1 MDKNNDNGLSL
12 VKKWQKGLLGIIFSR
27 LAIIIILFCIQLL
40 FFFGV
45 FRFFANFIP
54 HILGS
59 TLVFSAAIVIYIFNS
74 KLDPNAK
81 TTWLFVIMLFPV
93 FGAAFFRYTQSNFG
107 FRMTRKRLNDISQQ
121 SRDSIGQDKQAM
133 ENLKKEDPQAAS
145 LADYIASSGCYP
157 VYENSHVTYFPTGMD
172 KFNRLMQELE
182 KAEKFIFMEYFIID
196 EGLMWG
202 KILETLV
209 KKAREGVEVRVMYD
223 GTCEFSTLPAN
234 YPERLKKLG
243 IKCKMFAPMTPFIS
257 THYNYRDHRK
267 ILVIDGNVAF
277 TGGIN
282 LADEYINRIEKHG
295 YWKDTAIMLRGEC
308 VKSFT
313 LMFLQLWSINEQ
325 FETDGFIAA
334 TKPLPQGN
342 GGYVIPYGD
351 SPFDD
356 EKVGK
361 MVYTHI
367 LDTAQEYVD
376 IMSPYLILDGRLEQ
390 TIKFAAKRGVKVRLI
405 LPGIPD
411 KKTPYAL
418 AKTHYASLLASGVEI
433 YEFTPGFVHA
443 KVFVSDDKKAV
454 VGTINL
460 DYRSLYHHFECAA
473 FMYKNQCIPDIKQDF
488 ESTLAQCRRV
498 TMQTVKKESVF
509 TKLLGAIIKPFAP
522 LM

>member
-1 MDKNNDNGLSL
+1 MKLIWKVIYEFFGLVRKVLRIMSTRLFIILAALALELIWIIALILILNEESIYVTYVLTFIALITVLWL
-12 VKKWQKGLLGIIFSR
+12 VSQNLNPGYKLMWTFCILVFPVVGIILYAIFGQSR
-27 LAIIIILFCIQLL
+27 LAHKFRIVYDQVLVEHKDIFKQENYWEEYLEKENP
-40 FFFGV
+40 GV
-45 FRFFANFIP
+45 AGQCRYLRKYAHAPLYSNTQTEYFAVGEDWF
-54 HILGS
+54 
-59 TLVFSAAIVIYIFNS
+59 
-74 KLDPNAK
+74 AK
-81 TTWLFVIMLFPV
+81 FL
-93 FGAAFFRYTQSNFG
+93 
-107 FRMTRKRLNDISQQ
+107 
-121 SRDSIGQDKQAM
+121 
-133 ENLKKEDPQAAS
+133 EELKK
-145 LADYIASSGCYP
+145 
-157 VYENSHVTYFPTGMD
+157 
-172 KFNRLMQELE
+172 
-182 KAEKFIFMEYFIID
+182 AEHYIFMEYFIIG
-196 EGLMWG
+196 EGYMWDS
-202 KILETLV
+202 ILDVLKE
-209 KKAREGVEVRVMYD
+209 KAANGVEVRLIYD
-223 GTCEFSTLPAN
+223 DLGCVNTLPPQ
-234 YPERLKKLG
+234 YYRTLQSYG
-243 IKCKMFAPMTPFIS
+243 IRCASFNQFRPVLNVVM
-257 THYNYRDHRK
+257 NNRDHRK
-267 ILVIDGNVAF
+267 ITVIDGHTAF

-282 LADEYINRIEKHG
+282 LADEYINHIEKHG

-325 FETDGFIAA
+325 FETNGYISA
-334 TKPLPQGN
+334 TRPLPQGN

-418 AKTHYASLLASGVEI
+418 AKTHYVSLLRSGVEI

-473 FMYKNQCIPDIKQDF
+473 FMYKNECIPDIKQDF
-488 ESTLAQCRRV
+488 ENTLAQCRRV
-498 TMQTVKKESVF
+498 TMHTVRKESVF